1 MILGMMLGSF
11 YAIVQGPTTL
21 EIPKAAMNIEN
32 FQILACLA
40 GVALVAGIQLIKERS
55 EKHGN

>member
-1 MILGMMLGSF
+1 MLKEGIGGF
-11 YAIVQGPTTL
+11 CMAL

-40 GVALVAGIQLIKERS
+40 GVALVAGMQLIKERS

>member
-1 MILGMMLGSF
+1 MMLGSC
-11 YAIVQGPTTL
+11 YAIVQGPITP
-21 EIPKAAMNIEN
+21 EIPKAAMNIGN

-40 GVALVAGIQLIKERS
+40 LVAGMQLIKERS

>member
-1 MILGMMLGSF
+1 MMRGSC
-11 YAIVQGPTTL
+11 YAIVQGPITP
-21 EIPKAAMNIEN
+21 EIPKAAMNIGN

-40 GVALVAGIQLIKERS
+40 GMQLIKERS